1 MSIAPGAERVP
12 LTGSTPPAAP
22 SPASGGG
29 KGIKVDQKVLMMG
42 GAVVVA
48 LIAFAS
54 SRGAAGTSGGNFD
67 TVELD
72 TTETDLYT
80 AVQPELERIN
90 DQLEDL
96 AMREKP
102 APAKPVVIVRPG
114 KPSPAKPAPKPPAP
128 SAQPNV
134 HVYTVRKGDTLAK
147 IAARFKVDRTRLYRA
162 NVARIEA
169 AAKKHGKKSS
179 GNGRWIYPG
188 TMLVIPK

>member
-12 LTGSTPPAAP
+12 LTGSTPPATP
-22 SPASGGG
+22 SPASGGP
-29 KGIKVDQKVLMMG
+29 KGVKLDQKTLMMG

-54 SRGAAGTSGGNFD
+54 SRGGAGGTSGGNFD

-96 AMREKP
+96 GMRDTP
-102 APAKPVVIVRPG
+102 APAKPQVIVNVS
-114 KPSPAKPAPKPPAP
+114 KPTPSKAAPKPGTAT
-128 SAQPNV
+128 QPNLRL
-134 HVYTVRKGDTLAK
+134 YTVKRGDSLSK
-147 IAARFKVDRTRLYRA
+147 IAARFKVSRIRLYRA
-162 NVARIEA
+162 NSGRIEA
-169 AAKKHGKKSS
+169 AAKKHGKKNS

-188 TMLVIPK
+188 TVLVIPK